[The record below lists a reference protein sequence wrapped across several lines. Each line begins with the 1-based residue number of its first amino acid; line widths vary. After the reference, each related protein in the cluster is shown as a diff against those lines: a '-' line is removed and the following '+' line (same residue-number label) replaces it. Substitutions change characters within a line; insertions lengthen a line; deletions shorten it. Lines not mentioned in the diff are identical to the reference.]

1 MTPAKTWMLR
11 IGLLLPVV
19 LVTVAAIP
27 RIVSGLALETA
38 FPVPSY
44 IVKNVVLPRKSYAAA
59 AIVLSHADPRDGET
73 QILRA
78 EAAHSGGA
86 PDSQVIPIVENG
98 LGYNP
103 TSARGW
109 TLLSELL
116 MSSDRQRAGKVL
128 ITALEMAPYDY
139 FLAGRRARDGALLW
153 DVIPD
158 DGRPLLLRQTRLL
171 WTEAFLHDELL
182 PLVQTPG
189 GAPLMT
195 RALGEDPV
203 TIRALN
209 RWVAMRRLGI
219 VAR

>member
-19 LVTVAAIP
+19 LVTAAAIP

-128 ITALEMAPYDY
+128 ITALEMARCC
-139 FLAGRRARDGALLW
+139 GTSCRM
-153 DVIPD
+153 
-158 DGRPLLLRQTRLL
+158 T
-171 WTEAFLHDELL
+171 
-182 PLVQTPG
+182 
-189 GAPLMT
+189 GAPFCFVRRGCYGPKPCCMT
-195 RALGEDPV
+195 NFCPWSKLPAALP
-203 TIRALN
+203 
-209 RWVAMRRLGI
+209 
-219 VAR
+219 